1 MARLPRLMF
10 AGQAHHLLQL
20 GNDQQPIFRDDLDRL
35 QFLHFLHAASRQFH
49 VAIHA
54 YVLMPNQWQLLATP
68 SEESSLSRMVQW
80 LGRYYVPWF
89 NRKYA
94 RTGTLFQGRFKAAV
108 LESGPYVT
116 ACCRYIET
124 SPMLDGLVGSPAD
137 FRWSSYGHHAGI
149 KPDPLITDHL
159 TYWAMGNTPFQ
170 REAAYKNLLLQP
182 MDAAEFNVV
191 KLAIQKGDVLGSP
204 QFKLELGKLAGRNL
218 ERGKRGRPA
227 KPSGAEAID
236 TLAASPKKRADA

>member
-20 GNDQQPIFRDDLDRL
+20 GNDHQPIFRDDQDRS
-35 QFLHFLHAASRQFH
+35 QFLHFLRDASRQFH

-68 SEESSLSRMVQW
+68 SEARSLSRMVQW

-94 RTGTLFQGRFKAAV
+94 RSGTLFQGRFKTSV

-116 ACCRYIET
+116 ACCRYLEM
-124 SPMLDGLVGSPAD
+124 SPVLEGLVALPGD
-137 FRWSSYGHHAGI
+137 FRWSSYGHHAGL
-149 KPDPLITDHL
+149 KPDPLLTDHL
-159 TYWAMGNTPFQ
+159 TYWAIGNTPFQ
-170 REAAYKNLLLQP
+170 REAAYKNLLVQP
-182 MDAAEFNVV
+182 MDEAESLIL
-191 KLAIQKGDVLGSP
+191 KLAIQKGDVVGSP

-227 KPSGAEAID
+227 K
-236 TLAASPKKRADA
+236 TADADAVKNGPAVAPRGDGS